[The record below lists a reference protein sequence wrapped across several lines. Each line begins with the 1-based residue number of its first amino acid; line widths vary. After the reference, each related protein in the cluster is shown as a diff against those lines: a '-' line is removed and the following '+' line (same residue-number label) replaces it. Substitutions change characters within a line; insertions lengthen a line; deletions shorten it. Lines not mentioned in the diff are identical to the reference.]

1 MIRTVDAAVR
11 TRAVRRT
18 RWAALLLT
26 PIGAA
31 SPSALLAQNAPQ
43 VLPPTREEVTRAD
56 AAPVQ
61 QRAPRM
67 EIEGGVERAPCALD
81 GAEFQNIRFT
91 LRGAQFE
98 GLQGLSAADL
108 APSYSAMVGSE
119 QRISA
124 VCEIRD
130 RAATILRNAGYI
142 AAVEVPEQ
150 RIADGVVRFR
160 VLMARMTQIRV
171 RGDASGAE
179 RIIAG
184 YLGELTRRPVFNRNE
199 AERYLLLAS
208 DLPGYNVRL
217 TLRPAGAVAGEVV
230 GDVTVQRTPAYAD
243 ANVQNGGSRELG
255 RWGGLVRGQLF
266 GLTGLADRTT
276 LGAFATS
283 DLKEQRTVQ
292 LGHDFKLGAHG
303 LGASGMVTYAWAEPS
318 IAGDSDV
325 RARTLLA
332 SADVSYPFIRSLKR
346 TLRGSVGMD
355 FVNQDVEID
364 GIDLTK
370 DRLRVAYAR
379 LAYDSISG
387 DFSTGRS
394 LAEPKWRLAG
404 QLEARKG
411 LDIFGATDDCGP
423 TGADCLG
430 VGEVLPSRIE
440 GRSTAALMRGNLL
453 GEFRPVPRITLALGV
468 RGQYARKPL
477 LSFEE
482 FSAGNYTIGRGYD
495 PGALIGDRGFGMQA
509 EIRVGSLTP
518 KGPGR
523 VGIEGYGFFDHARV
537 GNRDRLFVVDSSN
550 RLSSL
555 GGGARLSYDRFLLDA
570 ALAVPLTRVGLFNEK
585 PDPRLLI
592 SLTSRLWP
600 WSLQ

>member
-1 MIRTVDAAVR
+1 MFRTVDAAVHSI
-11 TRAVRRT
+11 AVERT
-18 RWAALLLT
+18 RWAALLLAPIVAVT
-26 PIGAA
+26 PAELAA
-31 SPSALLAQNAPQ
+31 QAAPQ
-43 VLPPTREEVTRAD
+43 IMPPTREEVTRPD
-56 AAPVQ
+56 AAPIQ
-61 QRAPRM
+61 QRAPRL
-67 EIEGGVERAPCALD
+67 EIEGGVERSPCALD
-81 GAEFQNIRFT
+81 GAEFQAIRFT

-98 GLQGLSAADL
+98 GLHGLSTADL
-108 APSYSAMVGSE
+108 AASYSAMVGSE
-119 QRISA
+119 QRISV

-142 AAVEVPEQ
+142 AAVEIPEQ
-150 RIADGVVRFR
+150 KIADGIVRFR
-160 VLMARMTQIRV
+160 VLMARMTQVRV

-179 RIIAG
+179 RVIAG
-184 YLGELTRRPVFNRNE
+184 YLGELSRRPVFNRND

-217 TLRPAGAVAGEVV
+217 TLRPAGTVAGEVV

-276 LGAFATS
+276 LGVFATS
-283 DLKEQRTVQ
+283 DLQEQRTVQ
-292 LGHDFKLGAHG
+292 LGHDFKLGAQG
-303 LGASGMVTYAWAEPS
+303 LGASGMVTYAWADPS
-318 IAGDSDV
+318 ISGDSEV

-332 SADVSYPFIRSLKR
+332 SADLSYPFIRSLMR

-355 FVNQDVEID
+355 FINQDVELD
-364 GIDLTK
+364 GIDLTR

-379 LAYDSISG
+379 VAYDSISS

-394 LAEPKWRLAG
+394 LVEPKWRLAS

-423 TGADCLG
+423 TGAACLSD
-430 VGEVLPSRIE
+430 GEMPPSRLE
-440 GRSTAALMRGNLL
+440 GRSTAALVRGNVL
-453 GEFRPVPRITLALGV
+453 GEFRPVPRFTLALNL

-482 FSAGNYTIGRGYD
+482 FAAGNYTVGRGYN
-495 PGALIGDRGFGMQA
+495 PGALIGDRGLGAQA
-509 EIRVGSLTP
+509 EVRVGRLIP

-523 VGIEGYGFFDHARV
+523 VAVEGYVFFDHARV
-537 GNRDRLFVVDSSN
+537 SNRDRLFVLDGSN

-555 GGGARLSYDRFLLDA
+555 GGGARLSFDRFLLDA
-570 ALAVPLTRVGLFNEK
+570 ALAVPLTRVGLLDEK

-592 SLTSRLWP
+592 SLKSRLWP